1 MVKEKTAAR
10 PVFVVDGSRTPFL
23 KARGKP
29 GPFLASDLAVAAGRP
44 LLARQPVPSEALDEV
59 ILGCISPGP
68 DEANIARIVALR
80 LGCGDQVPAWTVQR
94 NCASGMQAVDSA
106 ALNIASG
113 RANLVL
119 AGGTES
125 MSHHPVLVNP
135 SMVAWLA
142 DWNRARGFSAHGRQ
156 LAALRPQHF
165 QLIIALLRGLT
176 DPLVG
181 LSMGQ
186 TAEKLAWRFN
196 IDREAMDRF
205 ALRSHQRLA
214 DALDGGR
221 LDEIEPI
228 YADDGQLF
236 ASDDGLRREGSLE
249 KLAQLKPAFDRPVG
263 KVTAGNSAQIT
274 DGAAML
280 LLASEKAV
288 EKYGLAVLGRVVDS
302 QWSALDPSQ
311 MGLGPVHAM
320 GQLLRKHQLTGDD
333 IDYWEI
339 NEAFA
344 AQVLACQA
352 AWQDSDYMQR
362 EVGLDGPLPP
372 IPDERLNV
380 DGGAVSIGHPVG
392 ASGARL
398 VLHLLK
404 TLHQRGGERGIASL
418 CIGGGQGGAML
429 LEVAK

>member
-1 MVKEKTAAR
+1 MPRQSDAAR
-10 PVFVVDGSRTPFL
+10 PVYVVDGSRSPFL
-23 KARGKP
+23 KALGPP
-29 GPFLASDLAVAAGRP
+29 GPFRASDLALAAGRP
-44 LLARQPVPSEALDEV
+44 LLLRQPFPPEQLDEV
-59 ILGCISPGP
+59 ILGCIAPGP
-68 DEANIARIVALR
+68 DEANIARVVALR
-80 LGCGDQVPAWTVQR
+80 LGCGDRVPAWTVQR

-106 ALNIASG
+106 ALDIASG
-113 RANLVL
+113 RAELVL
-119 AGGTES
+119 AGGTEA
-125 MSHHPVLVNP
+125 MSHHPVLLNQR
-135 SMVAWLA
+135 MVAWLA
-142 DWNRARGFSAHGRQ
+142 DWNRARGALAKGRQ
-156 LAALRPQHF
+156 LALLRPHHF
-165 QLIIALLRGLT
+165 QIIIALLRGLS

-186 TAEKLAWRFN
+186 TAEKLAWRFG

-214 DALDGGR
+214 DALDNGR
-221 LDEIEPI
+221 LSEIEPLF
-228 YADDGQLF
+228 DNDGNLYP
-236 ASDDGLRREGSLE
+236 ADDGLRRESSLE
-249 KLAQLKPAFDRPVG
+249 KLAKLKPAFDKPVG
-263 KVTAGNSAQIT
+263 RVTAGNSAQIT

-280 LLASEKAV
+280 LLASEQAV
-288 EKYGLAVLGRVVDS
+288 ERHGLPILGRVVAS

-320 GQLLRKHQLTGDD
+320 GQLLQRLKLKSEA
-333 IDYWEI
+333 IDLWEI

-352 AWQDSDYMQR
+352 AWQDTAYMR
-362 EVGLDGPLPP
+362 DEVGLKQLPAP
-372 IPDERLNV
+372 IPEDRLNV

-404 TLHQRGGERGIASL
+404 TLQQQEAKRGIASL

-429 LEVAK
+429 LEAAP